1 MQNEDDATCEKYLN
15 KYLWTYLKHICDKIL
30 NGFQK
35 EEEYACEAIWG
46 MTGGGQ
52 LHPEVG
58 RQIIKLSNYQN
69 YQIIKLSNDN
79 YDEDV

>member
-1 MQNEDDATCEKYLN
+1 MMQRVKNIWTNICE
-15 KYLWTYLKHICDKIL
+15 HIWNIFVINFL

-58 RQIIKLSNYQN
+58 HQIIKIIKLSNYQ
-69 YQIIKLSNDN
+69 IIKW
-79 YDEDV
+79 